1 MSISMPSAMAVHRAL
16 HGDGKAMR
24 LRFISTWAA
33 LTLLVVVSGTWAQTT
48 DEARGQ
54 SIAALREHADKGD
67 AQAQTTLGTY
77 YQFGIFVPKD
87 CVQALFWFRKAAEQ
101 GWPGAQMALGIQ
113 YQGGSSAGPIEAC
126 VSQDL
131 TQGAAWFRKAADEG
145 WPSAQH
151 QLGWLY
157 EIGAGVPKDYRLAAF
172 WYRKAAEQ
180 GDADSQFNLGMLYY
194 NGQGVI
200 QDYVQSATWF
210 RNAAEQG
217 DVGAQSLLGILY
229 TQGQGVP
236 QDYAEAYFWSDIA
249 AVGMNNKPGQKSAID
264 VRDAAGAK
272 LTPTV
277 LMQTQA
283 RARKWF
289 EDHAAKAQTQ

>member
-1 MSISMPSAMAVHRAL
+1 
-16 HGDGKAMR
+16 MR
-24 LRFISTWAA
+24 PGFIPTWATLA
-33 LTLLVVVSGTWAQTT
+33 LLVIASGMWAQSA
-48 DEARGQ
+48 DVPNAE
-54 SIAALREHADKGD
+54 SIDALKAEADKGD
-67 AQAQTTLGTY
+67 AQAQTDLGLH

-87 CVQALFWFRKAAEQ
+87 CAQALFWFRKAAEQ
-101 GWPGAQMALGIQ
+101 SWPGAQMALGIQ

-151 QLGWLY
+151 ELGWSY
-157 EIGAGVPKDYRLAAF
+157 ETGAGVPKDYQLAAF

-180 GDADSQFNLGMLYY
+180 GDDDSQLSLGRLYY
-194 NGQGVI
+194 NGQGVP
-200 QDYVQSATWF
+200 QDYVQSAT
-210 RNAAEQG
+210 RVRKAAEQG
-217 DVGAQSLLGILY
+217 NVGAQTLLGLLY

-236 QDYAEAYFWSDIA
+236 PDYAEAYFLSDIA
-249 AVGMNNKPGQKSAID
+249 AVGMNNKPDQKSAID
-264 VRDAAGAK
+264 VRDAAAAK
-272 LTPTV
+272 LTPIV

-289 EDHAAKAQTQ
+289 DDHPTKPQ

>member
-1 MSISMPSAMAVHRAL
+1 M
-16 HGDGKAMR
+16 K
-24 LRFISTWAA
+24 LRFIPIWAA
-33 LTLLVVVSGTWAQTT
+33 LALLAAAAGTSAQPT
-48 DEARGQ
+48 EATKSQ
-54 SIAALREHADKGD
+54 SIDALRARADKGD
-67 AQAQTTLGTY
+67 AQAQATLGAY

-113 YQGGSSAGPIEAC
+113 YEGGSSTGPIEAC

-131 TQGAAWFRKAADEG
+131 TQGAAWFRKAADQG

-151 QLGWLY
+151 ELGWLY
-157 EIGAGVPKDYRLAAF
+157 EIGGGVPKDYRLAAF

-180 GDADSQFNLGMLYY
+180 GYADSQFNLGLLYY
-194 NGQGVI
+194 NGQGMP
-200 QDYVQSATWF
+200 QDYVQSATWV

-217 DVGAQSLLGILY
+217 DVGAQTLLALLY
-229 TQGQGVP
+229 TNGKGVP

-249 AVGMNNKPGQKSAID
+249 SVGMNNKPGQQSAID
-264 VRDAAGAK
+264 VRDAAAAK

-289 EDHAAKAQTQ
+289 EDHAAKAQTK